1 MPKKNP
7 NKNKASIDKRKFS
20 IDNST
25 DNKIDNKKRK
35 IITDSEEE
43 KEEGKEEG
51 KEEENEGEKE
61 IKKNEIKY
69 PKDFSS
75 DLSVS
80 TDKTEENIK
89 KGKGKRKKNKSV
101 TKDINK
107 KNVKGKQKRYS
118 TSIKEIKKEKKKDD
132 SKEKKKKGK
141 NKNMKEDIEMR
152 DDTHNNEILLNEKY
166 FLPCRKKEQEI
177 IYNYIKKGLETNGN
191 YNSLYIAGMP
201 GTGKTACVK
210 KVIEALKEENAE
222 NEENKPFNDI
232 FLSGT
237 EFPFI
242 NNMYRRIHNEIFDLK
257 KRKKKL
263 KYIQRLDRFFR
274 DRDSMSVVNLKD
286 PSKSH
291 ILLIVDE
298 IDYLINKNQNLL
310 YNIFN
315 WTTYEYSK
323 LIVLSISNT
332 LDLPEHLLPKVRSR
346 MGNNKLMFKPYNKDE
361 LIEII
366 ESKGIDYQ
374 KFSSD
379 SIKLCCM
386 KVSAINGDLRRT
398 FQILLRAKELFNLEC
413 KRKTKYKKI
422 EKNFIIQACDDL
434 FNSKIKKVIESLQLC
449 EKIVICAILSKIKDE
464 NNNRINLGDIYEKM
478 DIFFEKYNEKSKK
491 MKLEL
496 NWEEYKSIIYNLYR
510 LELLN
515 FGDRDKSNFIE
526 NSVTIKFYVDEFVI
540 ACDNDKELKPVLNYL
555 TDLISS

>member
-1 MPKKNP
+1 MPKKKP
-7 NKNKASIDKRKFS
+7 DKNKAPINKRKF
-20 IDNST
+20 ST
-25 DNKIDNKKRK
+25 DNKIDNKRKK

-43 KEEGKEEG
+43 E
-51 KEEENEGEKE
+51 EKE
-61 IKKNEIKY
+61 ADKKNEINY
-69 PKDFSS
+69 PKDYDSNIS
-75 DLSVS
+75 IS
-80 TDKTEENIK
+80 TDKTEEKVK
-89 KGKGKRKKNKSV
+89 KGKKKKNSTKSV

-107 KNVKGKQKRYS
+107 KNEKRKQKRNS
-118 TSIKEIKKEKKKDD
+118 TSIKETKKEEKKYLENNDED

-141 NKNMKEDIEMR
+141 HRNIKEDIEMR
-152 DDTHNNEILLNEKY
+152 DDTHKNEIEKY
-166 FLPCRKKEQEI
+166 FLPCRKTEQEI
-177 IYNYIKKGLETNGN
+177 IYNYITKGLETNGN
-191 YNSLYIAGMP
+191 YTSLYIAGMP

-210 KVIEALKEENAE
+210 KVIETLKEEISE
-222 NEENKPFNDI
+222 NKGNKPFNDI

-242 NNMYRRIHNEIFDLK
+242 NNMYKRIHNEIFDLK
-257 KRKKKL
+257 KKRRKI
-263 KYIQRLDRFFR
+263 KYIQRLDNFFR
-274 DRDSMSVVNLKD
+274 NRDSISVVNLRD

-298 IDYLINKNQNLL
+298 IDFLINKNQNLL

-323 LIVLSISNT
+323 LIVISISNT
-332 LDLPEHLLPKVRSR
+332 LER

-366 ESKGIDYQ
+366 ESKGIDYE
-374 KFSSD
+374 KFSAD

-398 FQILLRAKELFNLEC
+398 FQILLRAKELFNLEY

-449 EKIVICAILSKIKDE
+449 EKIVICTILFKLKDE
-464 NNNRINLGDIYEKM
+464 NNNKVNLGDIYDKI

-496 NWEEYKSIIYNLYR
+496 NWEEFKSIIYNLYR
-510 LELLN
+510 LELLTFSN
-515 FGDRDKSNFIE
+515 KDKSNFIE
-526 NSVTIKFYVDEFVI
+526 NQISIKFYVDEFVI
-540 ACDNDKELKPVLNYL
+540 ACDKDKELKPALNYL

>member
-1 MPKKNP
+1 MPKKKP
-7 NKNKASIDKRKFS
+7 DKNKAPINKRKF
-20 IDNST
+20 ST
-25 DNKIDNKKRK
+25 DNKIDNKRKK

-43 KEEGKEEG
+43 E
-51 KEEENEGEKE
+51 EKE
-61 IKKNEIKY
+61 ADKKNEINY
-69 PKDFSS
+69 PKDYDSNIS
-75 DLSVS
+75 IS
-80 TDKTEENIK
+80 TDKTEEKVK
-89 KGKGKRKKNKSV
+89 KGKKKKNSTNSV

-107 KNVKGKQKRYS
+107 KNEKRKQKRNS
-118 TSIKEIKKEKKKDD
+118 TSIKETKKEEKKYLENNDED

-141 NKNMKEDIEMR
+141 HRNIKEDIEMR
-152 DDTHNNEILLNEKY
+152 DDTHKNEIEKY
-166 FLPCRKKEQEI
+166 FLPCRKTEQEI
-177 IYNYIKKGLETNGN
+177 IYNYITKGLETNGN
-191 YNSLYIAGMP
+191 YTSLYIAGMP

-210 KVIEALKEENAE
+210 KVIETLKEEISE
-222 NEENKPFNDI
+222 NKGNKPFNDI

-242 NNMYRRIHNEIFDLK
+242 NNMYKRIHNEIFDLK
-257 KRKKKL
+257 KKKRKI
-263 KYIQRLDRFFR
+263 KYIQRLDNFFR
-274 DRDSMSVVNLKD
+274 NRDSISVVNLRD

-298 IDYLINKNQNLL
+298 IDFLINKNQNLL

-315 WTTYEYSK
+315 WTTYENSK
-323 LIVLSISNT
+323 LIVISISNT
-332 LDLPEHLLPKVRSR
+332 LDLPEHLLPKIRSR

-366 ESKGIDYQ
+366 ESKGIDYE
-374 KFSSD
+374 KFSAD

-398 FQILLRAKELFNLEC
+398 FQILLRAKELFNIEC

-449 EKIVICAILSKIKDE
+449 EKIVICSILFKLKDE
-464 NNNRINLGDIYEKM
+464 NNNKVNLGDIYDKI

-496 NWEEYKSIIYNLYR
+496 NWEEFKSIIYNLYR
-510 LELLN
+510 LELLTFSN
-515 FGDRDKSNFIE
+515 KDKSNFIE
-526 NSVTIKFYVDEFVI
+526 NQISIKFYVDEFVI
-540 ACDNDKELKPVLNYL
+540 ACDKDKELKPVLNYL

>member
-1 MPKKNP
+1 MPKKKP
-7 NKNKASIDKRKFS
+7 DKNKAPINKRKF
-20 IDNST
+20 ST
-25 DNKIDNKKRK
+25 DNKIDNKRKK

-43 KEEGKEEG
+43 
-51 KEEENEGEKE
+51 EEEKE
-61 IKKNEIKY
+61 ADKKNEINY
-69 PKDFSS
+69 PKDYDSNIS
-75 DLSVS
+75 IS
-80 TDKTEENIK
+80 TDKTEEKVK
-89 KGKGKRKKNKSV
+89 KGKKKKNSTKSV

-107 KNVKGKQKRYS
+107 KNEKRKQKRNS
-118 TSIKEIKKEKKKDD
+118 TSIKEIKKEGKKYLENNDED

-141 NKNMKEDIEMR
+141 HRNIKEDIEMR
-152 DDTHNNEILLNEKY
+152 DDTHKNEIEKY
-166 FLPCRKKEQEI
+166 FLPCRKTEQEI
-177 IYNYIKKGLETNGN
+177 IYNYITKGLETNGN
-191 YNSLYIAGMP
+191 YTSLYIAGMP

-210 KVIEALKEENAE
+210 KVIETLKEEISE
-222 NEENKPFNDI
+222 NKGNKPFNDI

-242 NNMYRRIHNEIFDLK
+242 NNMYKRIHNEIFDLK
-257 KRKKKL
+257 KKRRKI
-263 KYIQRLDRFFR
+263 KYIQRLDNFFR
-274 DRDSMSVVNLKD
+274 NRDSISVVNLRD

-298 IDYLINKNQNLL
+298 IDFLINKNQNLL

-315 WTTYEYSK
+315 WTTYENSK
-323 LIVLSISNT
+323 LIVISISNT
-332 LDLPEHLLPKVRSR
+332 LDLPEHLLPKIRSR

-366 ESKGIDYQ
+366 ESKGIDYE
-374 KFSSD
+374 KFSAD

-398 FQILLRAKELFNLEC
+398 FQILLRAKELFNIEC

-449 EKIVICAILSKIKDE
+449 EKIVICTILFKLKDE
-464 NNNRINLGDIYEKM
+464 NNNKVNLGDIYDKI

-496 NWEEYKSIIYNLYR
+496 NWEEFKSIIYNLYR
-510 LELLN
+510 LELLTFSN
-515 FGDRDKSNFIE
+515 KDKSNFIE
-526 NSVTIKFYVDEFVI
+526 NQISIKFYVDEFVI
-540 ACDNDKELKPVLNYL
+540 ACDKDKELKPVLNYL

>member
-1 MPKKNP
+1 MPKKKP
-7 NKNKASIDKRKFS
+7 DKNKATINKRKF
-20 IDNST
+20 ST
-25 DNKIDNKKRK
+25 DNKIDNKRKK

-43 KEEGKEEG
+43 E
-51 KEEENEGEKE
+51 EKE
-61 IKKNEIKY
+61 ADKKNEINY
-69 PKDFSS
+69 PKDYDSNIS
-75 DLSVS
+75 IS
-80 TDKTEENIK
+80 TDKTEEKVK
-89 KGKGKRKKNKSV
+89 KGKKKKNSTNSV

-107 KNVKGKQKRYS
+107 KNEKRKQKRNS
-118 TSIKEIKKEKKKDD
+118 TSIKETKKEEKKYLENNDED

-141 NKNMKEDIEMR
+141 HRNIKEDIEMR
-152 DDTHNNEILLNEKY
+152 DDTHKNEIEKY
-166 FLPCRKKEQEI
+166 FLPCRKTEQEI
-177 IYNYIKKGLETNGN
+177 IYNYITKGLETNGN
-191 YNSLYIAGMP
+191 YTSLYIAGMP

-210 KVIEALKEENAE
+210 KVIETLKEEISE
-222 NEENKPFNDI
+222 NKGNKPFNDI

-242 NNMYRRIHNEIFDLK
+242 NNMYKRIHNEIFDLK
-257 KRKKKL
+257 KKRRKI
-263 KYIQRLDRFFR
+263 KYIQRLDNFFR
-274 DRDSMSVVNLKD
+274 NRDSISVVNLRD

-298 IDYLINKNQNLL
+298 IDFLINKNQNLL

-315 WTTYEYSK
+315 WTTYENSK
-323 LIVLSISNT
+323 LIVISISNT
-332 LDLPEHLLPKVRSR
+332 LDLPEHLLPKIRSR

-366 ESKGIDYQ
+366 ESKGIDYE
-374 KFSSD
+374 KFSAD

-398 FQILLRAKELFNLEC
+398 FQILLRAKELFNIEC

-449 EKIVICAILSKIKDE
+449 EKIVICSILFKLKDE
-464 NNNRINLGDIYEKM
+464 NNNKVNLGDIYDKI

-496 NWEEYKSIIYNLYR
+496 NWEEFKSIIYNLYR
-510 LELLN
+510 LELLTFSN
-515 FGDRDKSNFIE
+515 KDKSNFIE
-526 NSVTIKFYVDEFVI
+526 NQISIKFYVDEFVI
-540 ACDNDKELKPVLNYL
+540 ACDKDKELKPVLNYL

>member
-1 MPKKNP
+1 MPKKKP
-7 NKNKASIDKRKFS
+7 DKNKAPINKRKF
-20 IDNST
+20 ST
-25 DNKIDNKKRK
+25 DNKIDDKRRK

-43 KEEGKEEG
+43 E
-51 KEEENEGEKE
+51 EKE
-61 IKKNEIKY
+61 IDKKNEINY
-69 PKDFSS
+69 PKDYDSNIS
-75 DLSVS
+75 IS
-80 TDKTEENIK
+80 TDKTEEKVK
-89 KGKGKRKKNKSV
+89 KGKKEKNSTKSV

-107 KNVKGKQKRYS
+107 KNEKRKQKRNS
-118 TSIKEIKKEKKKDD
+118 TSIKETKKEDMKYLENNDED

-141 NKNMKEDIEMR
+141 HRNIKEDIEMR
-152 DDTHNNEILLNEKY
+152 DDTHKNEIEKY
-166 FLPCRKKEQEI
+166 FLPCRKTEQEI
-177 IYNYIKKGLETNGN
+177 IYNYITKGLETNGN
-191 YNSLYIAGMP
+191 YTSLYIAGMP

-210 KVIEALKEENAE
+210 KVIETLKEEISE
-222 NEENKPFNDI
+222 NKGNKPFNDI

-242 NNMYRRIHNEIFDLK
+242 NNMYKRIHNEIFDLK
-257 KRKKKL
+257 KKRRKI
-263 KYIQRLDRFFR
+263 KYIQRLDNFFR
-274 DRDSMSVVNLKD
+274 NRDSISVVNLRD

-298 IDYLINKNQNLL
+298 IDFLINKNQNLL

-315 WTTYEYSK
+315 WTTYENSK
-323 LIVLSISNT
+323 LIVISISNT
-332 LDLPEHLLPKVRSR
+332 LDLPEHLLPKIRSR

-366 ESKGIDYQ
+366 ESKGIDYE
-374 KFSSD
+374 KFSAD

-398 FQILLRAKELFNLEC
+398 FQILLRAKELFNIEC

-434 FNSKIKKVIESLQLC
+434 FNSKIKKVIESIQLC
-449 EKIVICAILSKIKDE
+449 EKIVICTILFKLKDE
-464 NNNRINLGDIYEKM
+464 NNNKVNLGDIYDKI

-496 NWEEYKSIIYNLYR
+496 NWEEFKSIIYNLYR
-510 LELLN
+510 LELLTFSN
-515 FGDRDKSNFIE
+515 KDKSNFIE
-526 NSVTIKFYVDEFVI
+526 NQISIKFYVDEFVI
-540 ACDNDKELKPVLNYL
+540 ACDKDKELKPVLNYL